1 MTRTR
6 LTKAP
11 LNIRGRKYEDAMKM
25 DAYTRQ
31 LLETARRVIE
41 NSPYINNT
49 KKLVI
54 ERLFNEIISEYEKEE
69 N

>member
-1 MTRTR
+1 M
-6 LTKAP
+6 
-11 LNIRGRKYEDAMKM
+11 EM

-54 ERLFNEIISEYEKEE
+54 DRLFSEIVTTYQSEE

>member
-1 MTRTR
+1 M
-6 LTKAP
+6 
-11 LNIRGRKYEDAMKM
+11 EM

-31 LLETARRVIE
+31 LLENARRVID

-49 KKLVI
+49 KKRVI
-54 ERLFNEIISEYEKEE
+54 ERLFNEIMTEYEREE

>member
-1 MTRTR
+1 M
-6 LTKAP
+6 
-11 LNIRGRKYEDAMKM
+11 EM

-31 LLETARRVIE
+31 LLETVRRVIE

-54 ERLFNEIISEYEKEE
+54 DRLFSEIISEYEKEE

>member
-1 MTRTR
+1 M
-6 LTKAP
+6 
-11 LNIRGRKYEDAMKM
+11 EM

-31 LLETARRVIE
+31 LLETVRRVIE

-54 ERLFNEIISEYEKEE
+54 DRLFSEIVTTYQSEE

>member
-41 NSPYINNT
+41 NSPYIGNT